1 MIKSEKITIFAYL
14 KLFLINNSLKNDLFH
29 IKIWP
34 KITEKWPF
42 LASEIPEFPDFQY
55 RNSVL
60 SSIPEYRNS
69 VLVLDALVIE
79 SNAVVSTLGF
89 NT

>member
-55 RNSVL
+55 RNSV
-60 SSIPEYRNS
+60 S
-69 VLVLDALVIE
+69 VLDALLTKYRGEKKIE
-79 SNAVVSTLGF
+79 YIFT
-89 NT
+89 